1 MAEAAF
7 QGGAKVGAVKAVMRR
22 LQRGAHKGEQARGST
37 SRLSSVSKAKGAEV
51 AKKKGELALTTRK
64 SSMLQPKKSPHG

>member
-37 SRLSSVSKAKGAEV
+37 ARLSSVSKAKGAEV
-51 AKKKGELALTTRK
+51 TKKRGELAMT
-64 SSMLQPKKSPHG
+64 PEVCPHCGLASG